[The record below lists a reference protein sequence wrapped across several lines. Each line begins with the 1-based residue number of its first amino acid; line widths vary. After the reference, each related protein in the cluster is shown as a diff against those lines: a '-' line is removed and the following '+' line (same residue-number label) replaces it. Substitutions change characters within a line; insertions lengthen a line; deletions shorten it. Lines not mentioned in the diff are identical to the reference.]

1 MGVLIFLGGMMTGAI
16 FGILFAALMVMA
28 GREDDARMDEKKEKS
43 SYDR

>member
-28 GREDDARMDEKKEKS
+28 GREDDASEKKEKS

>member
-28 GREDDARMDEKKEKS
+28 GREDDSSEKKEKS
-43 SYDR
+43 SYDS